1 VKNVVYKFYITL
13 TCLTND
19 YPYGMHGFTCA
30 DLDLLCCGGC
40 MIEIVIDGKYRI
52 VEEGLTLLEAAKVCG
67 VEIPSLCGMNK
78 SNEKVPCD
86 LCVVEV
92 ESGGTKRACELEVY
106 RGLNVV
112 TQSEQLSEHR
122 RKALNRIM
130 TDHYADCEAPCKTA
144 CPAGVDIQSY
154 LYHIAQNDHQKA
166 IEVIKRTLPMP
177 LSIGRVCPAF
187 CESECRRSLVDE
199 PIAIRQLKRHAADA
213 DLSAHEAYVPEKKPS
228 KGLNIAV
235 VGSGPGGLTAGYY
248 LSNEGYD
255 VTVFESMPKAG
266 GWLRYGIPE
275 YRLPKDILD
284 KEIELMCRN
293 GMQVHTNQKLGVD
306 FTLSQLSEEYD
317 AVCLAVGASQAV
329 EMHYTGSDLEGCY
342 LGVDYLKDYVTE
354 QNYVTGHKVAVI
366 GGGNTAIDCARTARR
381 AGADTTLIYRR
392 TRDEMPAEDYE
403 IVEAEH
409 EGVKFHFLTNP
420 AENLADETGRVN
432 AIRLERMALG
442 EPDASGRRSPKPT
455 GEFFTE
461 EFDTVI
467 AAVSQKP
474 DLSFL
479 EGEDLSIPLTRWNTS
494 DADEKTM
501 HTGTGNIFSIGDF
514 RRGPATAVEAVG
526 DGRVAAKAID
536 LFLNGDMA
544 DMPKAAFNSRK
555 EKKLSQVDP
564 LHFEN
569 IQKVARSIMPE
580 LTPAQREQ
588 SFAEVELGFDNEEA
602 MKEVARCLECG
613 CQANTDCALR
623 DYSTEYE
630 AEQSFEF
637 SLQIKSHQDWLDL
650 RAKDLRH
657 KYEVDRSSEFIEF
670 DANRC
675 ISCGQ
680 CIQACRD
687 KAVHGVLNFVCDK
700 QGRPALRPDDRPHFG
715 SNKNGLTLM
724 GDSNCV
730 QCGACVQVCPTG
742 AMVDSRDR
750 SQGRTEDLKAVD
762 TICTYC
768 GVGCKLTMF
777 VDEATNTIRYVK
789 GGDSPV
795 NQGMLC
801 VKGRFGFDFI
811 GSEERLTTP
820 LIRKDG
826 WLQPASWEEAI
837 QLIASKFS
845 GIKQDFG
852 SNALAGFS
860 SAKTTNEDNY
870 AFQKF
875 VRRELGTNNVD
886 HCARLCHASS
896 VTGLEASLGSGAM
909 TNDIP
914 SIKHSDVI
922 FIIGSDTTSAHPIIA
937 SHIKQAIRHHG
948 ARLIVADPKRVDMA
962 EHAELY
968 MAHRPGTDVM
978 LLNGVMQQIIKNGW
992 YDQEYI
998 EERVDGFDTLLQ
1010 EVMSPAYNLDKVEL
1024 VTGVKAEDI
1033 QAMAR
1038 MIGTADRTAVYY
1050 SMGITQHTTG
1060 HDNVRSIANLQLLCG
1075 NIGIE
1080 GGGIN
1085 PLRGQSNV
1093 QGACDMGALP
1103 NSFPGYQKVYNPIVR
1118 QKFAI
1123 EWNAPNLPSEQG
1135 LTLTEIIDAACHR
1148 DVRGMYIMG
1157 ENPVLSD
1164 PNQAHVIEGL
1174 EALDFLVVQDIFLT
1188 ETAQYADVVLPSCSF
1203 AEKAGHFTNTERRV
1217 QRVNPVVTAPGE
1229 AKEDWWIVQEIANAM
1244 GSDWDYHCVS
1254 DITNEIARVT
1264 PQYAGLRWDAITP
1277 NGVQWPSNKNNPAGT
1292 RIMHQTQFTRGK
1304 GQMVGVPF
1312 RYAAELPDEE
1322 YPLVLTTGRVL
1333 EQFHTGTMTRKTK
1346 GLDNLAGPRAMV
1358 SVEDAEALGISNG
1371 QRLTVSTRR
1380 GSIEIDAFVTKR
1392 IQKGVVFIPFHFV
1405 ESPVNRLTTTATD
1418 PHAKIPE
1425 FKVAAVKVEVSE
1437 KTTQTES
1444 LEDSYQHV

>member
-1 VKNVVYKFYITL
+1 
-13 TCLTND
+13 
-19 YPYGMHGFTCA
+19 
-30 DLDLLCCGGC
+30 
-40 MIEIVIDGKYRI
+40 MIQIVIDGKFRI
-52 VEEGLTLLEAAKVCG
+52 VEQGQTVLEAAKTCG
-67 VEIPSLCGMNK
+67 LEIPSLCGLNK
-78 SNEKVPCD
+78 TADKVPCD

-92 ESGGTKRACELEVY
+92 DGVGMTRSCELEVSN
-106 RGLNVV
+106 GLNIT
-112 TQSEQLSEHR
+112 TQSKQLTNHR
-122 RKALNRIM
+122 QEALNRIM
-130 TDHYADCEAPCKTA
+130 TDHYADCEAPCQTA

-154 LYHIAQNDHQKA
+154 LHHIAQNDHTKA
-166 IEVIKRTLPMP
+166 IEVIKKTLPMP

-187 CESECRRSLVDE
+187 CETECRRNLVDDS
-199 PIAIRQLKRHAADA
+199 IAIRQLKRHAADA
-213 DLSAHEAYVPEKKPS
+213 DLAAQESYTPAKKPS
-228 KGLNIAV
+228 KGKSIAI

-255 VTVFESMPKAG
+255 VSVYESMPKAG

-275 YRLPKDILD
+275 YRLPKSILD

-293 GMQVHTNQKLGVD
+293 GMSVECEKKLGVD
-306 FTLSQLSEEYD
+306 FTLSDLSNDFD

-329 EMHYTGSDLEGCY
+329 EMNYPGSDLGGCY
-342 LGVDYLKDYVTE
+342 LGVDYLKDYVTDK
-354 QNYVTGHKVAVI
+354 QFTTGKKVAVI
-366 GGGNTAIDCARTARR
+366 GGGNTAIDCARTAVRD
-381 AGADTTLIYRR
+381 GADTTLIYRR

-403 IVEAEH
+403 IEEAEH

-420 AENLADETGRVN
+420 AENVADENGHVSE
-432 AIRLERMALG
+432 IRLERMALG
-442 EPDASGRRSPKPT
+442 PADASGRRSPKPT
-455 GEFFTE
+455 GEFFVE
-461 EFDTVI
+461 AFDTVI

-474 DLSFL
+474 DLSFMDNESL
-479 EGEDLSIPLTRWNTS
+479 EIPLTRWNTA
-494 DADEKTM
+494 DADPQTM

-526 DGRVAAKAID
+526 DGRIAAQAID
-536 LFLNGDMA
+536 RFFNGDMNQIPA
-544 DMPKAAFNSRK
+544 KPFNSRK
-555 EKKLSQVDP
+555 QKQLKAVDP
-564 LHFEN
+564 EQYKS
-569 IQKVARSIMPE
+569 IQRMARKIMPE
-580 LTPAQREQ
+580 LTPEQREQ
-588 SFAEVELGFDNEEA
+588 SFDEVETGFDNADAIAEA
-602 MKEVARCLECG
+602 ARCLECG
-613 CQANTDCALR
+613 CQANTDCDLR
-623 DYSTEYE
+623 DYSTEYKATQTHPEYKINVASNDSWQAIRAEE
-630 AEQSFEF
+630 AKVGLTRQKF
-637 SLQIKSHQDWLDL
+637 
-650 RAKDLRH
+650 A
-657 KYEVDRSSEFIEF
+657 VDDSSEFIIF

-680 CIQACRD
+680 CIQACREQN
-687 KAVHGVLNFVCDK
+687 VHGVLSFMNQSDGKPASRPECRPNFGADK
-700 QGRPALRPDDRPHFG
+700 
-715 SNKNGLTLM
+715 TLM

-730 QCGACVQVCPTG
+730 QCGSCIQACPTG
-742 AMVDSRDR
+742 AMVDARDKK
-750 SQGRTEDLKAVD
+750 QGDTGALKKVD

-768 GVGCKLTMF
+768 GVGCKLTMH
-777 VDEATNTIRYVK
+777 VDEAKNKIRYIE

-795 NQGMLC
+795 NEGMLC
-801 VKGRFGFDFI
+801 VKGRFGFDFV
-811 GSEERLTTP
+811 GSDARLTTP

-826 WLQPASWEEAI
+826 WLQPASWDEAI
-837 QLIASKFS
+837 KLIADKFTA
-845 GIKQDFG
+845 IKQGFG

-875 VRRELGTNNVD
+875 IRRELGTNNVD
-886 HCARLCHASS
+886 HCARLCHAST

-922 FIIGSDTTSAHPIIA
+922 FIIGSDTTSAHPIIG
-937 SHIKQAIRHHG
+937 SHIKQAVRHGG
-948 ARLIVADPKRVDMA
+948 ARLIVADPKRIDIA
-962 EHAELY
+962 DHAELY
-968 MAHRPGTDVM
+968 LAHRPGTDVM
-978 LLNGVMQQIIKNGW
+978 LINGVMQQIIKHGW

-998 EERVDGFDTLLQ
+998 EDRVDGFDTLLQ
-1010 EVMSPAYNLDKVEL
+1010 EVMSPSYSLDKVEL

-1033 QAMAR
+1033 FAMAR
-1038 MIGTADRTAVYY
+1038 LIGTAERTAVYY

-1103 NSFPGYQKVYNPIVR
+1103 NNLPGYQKVYNPMVR
-1118 QKFAI
+1118 QKFAM
-1123 EWNAPNLPSEQG
+1123 EWGVSDLPAETG

-1148 DVRGMYIMG
+1148 DVRGLYVMG

-1203 AEKAGHFTNTERRV
+1203 AEKSGHFTNTERRV
-1217 QRVNPVVTAPGE
+1217 QRINPAVNPPGE
-1229 AKEDWWIVQEIANAM
+1229 AKEDWVIIQMLANAM
-1244 GSDWDYHCVS
+1244 GGGWGYSTVA

-1264 PQYAGLRWDAITP
+1264 PQYGGLRWENITV
-1277 NGVQWPSNKNNPAGT
+1277 NGVQWPSNKNNPDGT
-1292 RIMHQTQFTRGK
+1292 RIMHQTQFTRGR
-1304 GQMVGVPF
+1304 GQMEAIPF
-1312 RYAAELPDEE
+1312 RYAAELPDSE

-1358 SVEDAEALGISNG
+1358 SVHDAEALGISNG
-1371 QRLTVSTRR
+1371 QMLKVSTRR
-1380 GSIEIDAFVTKR
+1380 GEIEIAAFVTKR
-1392 IQKGVVFIPFHFV
+1392 MQKGVVFIPFHFV

-1425 FKVAAVKVEVSE
+1425 FKVAAVRIDPIRKRE
-1437 KTTQTES
+1437 TQATEA
-1444 LEDSYQHV
+1444 

>member
-1 VKNVVYKFYITL
+1 
-13 TCLTND
+13 
-19 YPYGMHGFTCA
+19 
-30 DLDLLCCGGC
+30 
-40 MIEIVIDGKYRI
+40 MIEIIIDGKYRI

-92 ESGGTKRACELEVY
+92 ESGGTKRACELQVY
-106 RGLNVV
+106 HGLNAV
-112 TQSEQLSEHR
+112 TQSEQLTEHR

-154 LYHIAQNDHQKA
+154 LYHIAQNDHHKA
-166 IEVIKRTLPMP
+166 VEVIKRTLPMP

-187 CESECRRSLVDE
+187 CESECRRALVDE

-213 DLSAHEAYVPEKKPS
+213 DLSAHQAYVAEKKPA
-228 KGLNIAV
+228 KGLKVAV
-235 VGSGPGGLTAGYY
+235 VGGGPGGLTAGYY

-284 KEIELMCRN
+284 QEIELMCRN
-293 GMQVHTNQKLGVD
+293 GMQIHTEQKLGED
-306 FTLSQLSEEYD
+306 FTLSQLSDEYD

-329 EMHYTGSDLEGCY
+329 DMQYPGSDLDGCY

-354 QNYVTGHKVAVI
+354 QTYTTGAKVAVI

-420 AENLADETGRVN
+420 AENLADDNGRVN

-442 EPDASGRRSPKPT
+442 EPDSSGRRRPEAT
-455 GEFFTE
+455 GDFFTE
-461 EFDTVI
+461 QFDTVI

-479 EGEDLSIPLTRWNTS
+479 QNESLSIPLTRWNTAQ
-494 DADEKTM
+494 ADEQTM

-526 DGRVAAKAID
+526 DGRLAAKAID

-544 DMPKAAFNSRK
+544 DMPKPAFNSRK
-555 EKKLSQVDP
+555 EQRLAQVDP

-569 IQKVARSIMPE
+569 IQKVAREIMPE
-580 LTPAQREQ
+580 LTPEQREQ
-588 SFAEVELGFDNEEA
+588 SFAEVELGFDNQAA
-602 MKEVARCLECG
+602 MKEAARCLECG

-623 DYSTEYE
+623 DYSSEYQ
-630 AEQSFEF
+630 AEQRFDM
-637 SLQIKSHQDWLDL
+637 SLQVQSHQDWLEL
-650 RAKDLRH
+650 RSQEPRH
-657 KYEVDRSSEFIEF
+657 KFSVDRSSEFIEF

-680 CIQACRD
+680 CIQACREQ
-687 KAVHGVLNFVCDK
+687 AVHGVLSFMCDK
-700 QGRPALRPDDRPHFG
+700 QGRPALRPDERPHFCSPG
-715 SNKNGLTLM
+715 KGARREGVTLM

-750 SQGRTEDLKAVD
+750 SQGRSEELKAVD

-768 GVGCKLTMF
+768 GVGCKLTMY
-777 VDEATNTIRYVK
+777 VDEKANTVRYVK
-789 GGDSPV
+789 GADSPV
-795 NQGMLC
+795 NEGMLC

-811 GSEERLTTP
+811 ASEERLTTP

-826 WLQPASWEEAI
+826 WLQPASWQEAI
-837 QLIASKFS
+837 ELIAAKFTA
-845 GIKQDFG
+845 IKQGFG

-875 VRRELGTNNVD
+875 IRRELGTNNVD
-886 HCARLCHASS
+886 HCARLCHAST

-937 SHIKQAIRHHG
+937 SHIKQAIRHRG
-948 ARLIVADPKRVDMA
+948 ARLIVADPKRVDMVD
-962 EHAELY
+962 HAELY
-968 MAHRPGTDVM
+968 LAHRPGTDVM

-992 YDQEYI
+992 YDQEYVA
-998 EERVDGFDTLLQ
+998 ERVDGFDILLQ

-1033 QAMAR
+1033 FAMAH
-1038 MIGTADRTAVYY
+1038 MIGTAERTAVYY

-1103 NSFPGYQKVYNPIVR
+1103 NCFPGYQKVYNPIVR

-1123 EWNAPNLPSEQG
+1123 EWNAPDLSAEQG

-1148 DVRGMYIMG
+1148 EVRGLYIMG

-1164 PNQAHVIEGL
+1164 PNQSHVIEGL

-1188 ETAQYADVVLPSCSF
+1188 ETAQYADMVLPSCSF
-1203 AEKAGHFTNTERRV
+1203 AEKSGHFTNTERRV
-1217 QRVNPVVTAPGE
+1217 QRVNQVVNPPGE
-1229 AKEDWWIVQEIANAM
+1229 AKEDWWIIQQLANAM
-1244 GSDWDYHCVS
+1244 GSDWHYRNVS
-1254 DITNEIARVT
+1254 DITCEIARVT

-1277 NGVQWPSNKNNPAGT
+1277 DGVQWPSNKNNPNGT

-1304 GQMVGVPF
+1304 GQMVGIPF
-1312 RYAAELPDEE
+1312 RYAAELPDDE
-1322 YPLVLTTGRVL
+1322 YPLVLTTGRIL

-1346 GLDNLAGPRAMV
+1346 GLDNLAGPRVMI

-1371 QRLTVSTRR
+1371 QRLKVTTRR
-1380 GSIEIDAFVTKR
+1380 GCIEIDAFVTKR
-1392 IQKGVVFIPFHFV
+1392 IQKGVIFIPFHFV

-1425 FKVAAVKVEVSE
+1425 FKVAAAKVELSGEVTRTD
-1437 KTTQTES
+1437 K
-1444 LEDSYQHV
+1444 

>member
-1 VKNVVYKFYITL
+1 
-13 TCLTND
+13 
-19 YPYGMHGFTCA
+19 
-30 DLDLLCCGGC
+30 
-40 MIEIVIDGKYRI
+40 MIQIVIDGKYRI
-52 VEEGLTLLEAAKVCG
+52 VEQGQTVLEAAKTCG
-67 VEIPSLCGMNK
+67 LEIPSLCGLNK
-78 SNEKVPCD
+78 TADKVPCD

-92 ESGGTKRACELEVY
+92 DGVGVTRSCELEVSN
-106 RGLNVV
+106 GLNIT
-112 TQSEQLSEHR
+112 TQSKQLTNHR
-122 RKALNRIM
+122 QEALNRIM
-130 TDHYADCEAPCKTA
+130 TDHYADCEAPCQTA

-154 LYHIAQNDHQKA
+154 LHHIAQNDHIKA
-166 IEVIKRTLPMP
+166 IEVIKKTLPMP

-187 CESECRRSLVDE
+187 CETECRRNLVDE
-199 PIAIRQLKRHAADA
+199 SIAIRQLKRHAADA
-213 DLSAHEAYVPEKKPS
+213 DLAAQESYMPPKKPN
-228 KGLNIAV
+228 KGKRVAI

-255 VTVFESMPKAG
+255 VSVYESMPKAG

-275 YRLPKDILD
+275 YRLPKSILD

-293 GMQVHTNQKLGVD
+293 GMAVECDKKLGVD
-306 FTLSQLSEEYD
+306 FTLSDLSNDFD

-329 EMHYTGSDLEGCY
+329 EMNYTGSDLAGCY
-342 LGVDYLKDYVTE
+342 LGVDYLKDYVTDKHFT
-354 QNYVTGHKVAVI
+354 TGKKVAVI
-366 GGGNTAIDCARTARR
+366 GGGNTAIDCARTAVRD
-381 AGADTTLIYRR
+381 GADTTLIYRR

-403 IVEAEH
+403 IEEAEH

-420 AENLADETGRVN
+420 AENIADENGHVSE
-432 AIRLERMALG
+432 IRLERMALG
-442 EPDASGRRSPKPT
+442 PADASGRRSPKPT
-455 GEFFTE
+455 GEFFVE
-461 EFDTVI
+461 DFDTVI

-474 DLSFL
+474 DLSFMDNESL
-479 EGEDLSIPLTRWNTS
+479 EIPLTRWNTA
-494 DADEKTM
+494 DADPQTM

-526 DGRVAAKAID
+526 DGRIAAQAID
-536 LFLNGDMA
+536 RFFNGDMNQIPA
-544 DMPKAAFNSRK
+544 KPFNSRK
-555 EKKLSQVDP
+555 QKQLKAVDP
-564 LHFEN
+564 EQYKS
-569 IQKVARSIMPE
+569 IQQMARKIMPE
-580 LTPAQREQ
+580 LTPEQREQ
-588 SFAEVELGFDNEEA
+588 SFEEVETGFDNTDAIAEA
-602 MKEVARCLECG
+602 ARCLECG
-613 CQANTDCALR
+613 CQANTDCDLR
-623 DYSTEYE
+623 DYSTEYKATQTHPE
-630 AEQSFEF
+630 YKIDVASNDSWQAIRAEETKVGLTRQKF
-637 SLQIKSHQDWLDL
+637 
-650 RAKDLRH
+650 A
-657 KYEVDRSSEFIEF
+657 VDDSSEFIIF

-680 CIQACRD
+680 CIQACREQN
-687 KAVHGVLNFVCDK
+687 VHGVLSFMNQSDGK
-700 QGRPALRPDDRPHFG
+700 PASRPECRPNFG
-715 SNKNGLTLM
+715 SDKTLM

-730 QCGACVQVCPTG
+730 QCGSCVQACPTG
-742 AMVDSRDR
+742 AMVDARDR
-750 SQGRTEDLKAVD
+750 KQGDTDLLKKVD

-768 GVGCKLTMF
+768 GVGCKLTMH
-777 VDEATNTIRYVK
+777 VDEKKNKIRYIE

-795 NQGMLC
+795 NEGMLC
-801 VKGRFGFDFI
+801 VKGRFGFDFV
-811 GSEERLTTP
+811 GSDARLTTP

-826 WLQPASWEEAI
+826 WLQPASWDEAI
-837 QLIASKFS
+837 KLIADKFTA
-845 GIKQDFG
+845 IKQGFG

-875 VRRELGTNNVD
+875 IRRELGTNNVD
-886 HCARLCHASS
+886 HCARLCHAST

-922 FIIGSDTTSAHPIIA
+922 FIIGSDTTSAHPIIG
-937 SHIKQAIRHHG
+937 SHIKQAVRHGG
-948 ARLIVADPKRVDMA
+948 ARLIVADPKRIDIA
-962 EHAELY
+962 DHAELY
-968 MAHRPGTDVM
+968 LAHRPGTDVM
-978 LLNGVMQQIIKNGW
+978 LINGVMQQIIKHGW

-998 EERVDGFDTLLQ
+998 EDRVDGFDTLLQ
-1010 EVMSPAYNLDKVEL
+1010 EVMSPSYALDKVEL

-1033 QAMAR
+1033 FAMAR
-1038 MIGTADRTAVYY
+1038 LIGTAERTAVYY

-1103 NSFPGYQKVYNPIVR
+1103 NNLPGYQKVYNPMVR
-1118 QKFAI
+1118 QKFAM
-1123 EWNAPNLPSEQG
+1123 EWGVSDLPAETG

-1148 DVRGMYIMG
+1148 DVRGLYVMG

-1203 AEKAGHFTNTERRV
+1203 AEKSGHFTNTERRV
-1217 QRVNPVVTAPGE
+1217 QRINPAVLPPGE
-1229 AKEDWWIVQEIANAM
+1229 AKEDWVIIQMLANAM
-1244 GSDWDYHCVS
+1244 GGGWGYNTVA

-1264 PQYAGLRWDAITP
+1264 PQYGGLRWENITV
-1277 NGVQWPSNKNNPAGT
+1277 NGVQWPSNKNNPDGT
-1292 RIMHQTQFTRGK
+1292 RIMHQTQFTRGR
-1304 GQMVGVPF
+1304 GQMEAIPF
-1312 RYAAELPDEE
+1312 RYAAELPDSE

-1346 GLDNLAGPRAMV
+1346 GLDNLAGPRAMI
-1358 SVEDAEALGISNG
+1358 SVHDAEALGISNG
-1371 QRLTVSTRR
+1371 QMLKVSTRR
-1380 GSIEIDAFVTKR
+1380 GEIEIAAFVTKR
-1392 IQKGVVFIPFHFV
+1392 MQKGVVFIPFHFV

-1425 FKVAAVKVEVSE
+1425 FKVAAVRIDPIRKPEIE
-1437 KTTQTES
+1437 ATEA
-1444 LEDSYQHV
+1444 

>member
-1 VKNVVYKFYITL
+1 
-13 TCLTND
+13 
-19 YPYGMHGFTCA
+19 
-30 DLDLLCCGGC
+30 

-213 DLSAHEAYVPEKKPS
+213 DLSAHEAYVPEKKSS

-293 GMQVHTNQKLGVD
+293 GMQVRTNQKLGVD

-354 QNYVTGHKVAVI
+354 QNYVTGQKVAVI

-420 AENLADETGRVN
+420 AENLADETGRVS

-442 EPDASGRRSPKPT
+442 DPDASGRRSPKPT

-555 EKKLSQVDP
+555 EKKLS
-564 LHFEN
+564 
-569 IQKVARSIMPE
+569 
-580 LTPAQREQ
+580 
-588 SFAEVELGFDNEEA
+588 
-602 MKEVARCLECG
+602 
-613 CQANTDCALR
+613 
-623 DYSTEYE
+623 
-630 AEQSFEF
+630 
-637 SLQIKSHQDWLDL
+637 
-650 RAKDLRH
+650 
-657 KYEVDRSSEFIEF
+657 
-670 DANRC
+670 
-675 ISCGQ
+675 
-680 CIQACRD
+680 
-687 KAVHGVLNFVCDK
+687 
-700 QGRPALRPDDRPHFG
+700 
-715 SNKNGLTLM
+715 
-724 GDSNCV
+724 
-730 QCGACVQVCPTG
+730 
-742 AMVDSRDR
+742 
-750 SQGRTEDLKAVD
+750 
-762 TICTYC
+762 
-768 GVGCKLTMF
+768 
-777 VDEATNTIRYVK
+777 
-789 GGDSPV
+789 
-795 NQGMLC
+795 
-801 VKGRFGFDFI
+801 
-811 GSEERLTTP
+811 
-820 LIRKDG
+820 
-826 WLQPASWEEAI
+826 
-837 QLIASKFS
+837 
-845 GIKQDFG
+845 
-852 SNALAGFS
+852 
-860 SAKTTNEDNY
+860 
-870 AFQKF
+870 
-875 VRRELGTNNVD
+875 
-886 HCARLCHASS
+886 
-896 VTGLEASLGSGAM
+896 
-909 TNDIP
+909 
-914 SIKHSDVI
+914 
-922 FIIGSDTTSAHPIIA
+922 
-937 SHIKQAIRHHG
+937 
-948 ARLIVADPKRVDMA
+948 
-962 EHAELY
+962 
-968 MAHRPGTDVM
+968 
-978 LLNGVMQQIIKNGW
+978 
-992 YDQEYI
+992 
-998 EERVDGFDTLLQ
+998 
-1010 EVMSPAYNLDKVEL
+1010 
-1024 VTGVKAEDI
+1024 
-1033 QAMAR
+1033 
-1038 MIGTADRTAVYY
+1038 
-1050 SMGITQHTTG
+1050 
-1060 HDNVRSIANLQLLCG
+1060 
-1075 NIGIE
+1075 
-1080 GGGIN
+1080 
-1085 PLRGQSNV
+1085 
-1093 QGACDMGALP
+1093 
-1103 NSFPGYQKVYNPIVR
+1103 
-1118 QKFAI
+1118 
-1123 EWNAPNLPSEQG
+1123 
-1135 LTLTEIIDAACHR
+1135 
-1148 DVRGMYIMG
+1148 
-1157 ENPVLSD
+1157 
-1164 PNQAHVIEGL
+1164 
-1174 EALDFLVVQDIFLT
+1174 
-1188 ETAQYADVVLPSCSF
+1188 
-1203 AEKAGHFTNTERRV
+1203 
-1217 QRVNPVVTAPGE
+1217 
-1229 AKEDWWIVQEIANAM
+1229 
-1244 GSDWDYHCVS
+1244 
-1254 DITNEIARVT
+1254 
-1264 PQYAGLRWDAITP
+1264 
-1277 NGVQWPSNKNNPAGT
+1277 
-1292 RIMHQTQFTRGK
+1292 
-1304 GQMVGVPF
+1304 
-1312 RYAAELPDEE
+1312 
-1322 YPLVLTTGRVL
+1322 
-1333 EQFHTGTMTRKTK
+1333 
-1346 GLDNLAGPRAMV
+1346 
-1358 SVEDAEALGISNG
+1358 
-1371 QRLTVSTRR
+1371 
-1380 GSIEIDAFVTKR
+1380 
-1392 IQKGVVFIPFHFV
+1392 
-1405 ESPVNRLTTTATD
+1405 
-1418 PHAKIPE
+1418 
-1425 FKVAAVKVEVSE
+1425 
-1437 KTTQTES
+1437 
-1444 LEDSYQHV
+1444 

>member
-1 VKNVVYKFYITL
+1 
-13 TCLTND
+13 
-19 YPYGMHGFTCA
+19 
-30 DLDLLCCGGC
+30 

-354 QNYVTGHKVAVI
+354 QNYVTGQKVAVI

-392 TRDEMPAEDYE
+392 TRDEMPAEYYE

-602 MKEVARCLECG
+602 MQEAARCLECG

-630 AEQSFEF
+630 AEQSFDF

-1148 DVRGMYIMG
+1148 DIRGMYIMG

-1229 AKEDWWIVQEIANAM
+1229 AKEDWWIIQEIANAM

-1371 QRLTVSTRR
+1371 RRLTVSTRR

>member
-1 VKNVVYKFYITL
+1 
-13 TCLTND
+13 
-19 YPYGMHGFTCA
+19 
-30 DLDLLCCGGC
+30 
-40 MIEIVIDGKYRI
+40 MIQIVIDGKYRI
-52 VEEGLTLLEAAKVCG
+52 VEQGQTVLEAAKTCG
-67 VEIPSLCGMNK
+67 LEIPSLCGLNK
-78 SNEKVPCD
+78 TADKVPCD

-92 ESGGTKRACELEVY
+92 DGVGVTRSCELEVSN
-106 RGLNVV
+106 GLNIT
-112 TQSEQLSEHR
+112 TQSKQLTNHR
-122 RKALNRIM
+122 QEALNRIM
-130 TDHYADCEAPCKTA
+130 TDHYADCEAPCQTA

-154 LYHIAQNDHQKA
+154 LHHIAQNDHIKA
-166 IEVIKRTLPMP
+166 IEVIKKTLPMP

-187 CESECRRSLVDE
+187 CETECRRNLVDE
-199 PIAIRQLKRHAADA
+199 SIAIRQLKRHAADA
-213 DLSAHEAYVPEKKPS
+213 DLAAQESYMPPKKPN
-228 KGLNIAV
+228 KGKRVAI

-255 VTVFESMPKAG
+255 VSVYESMPKAG

-275 YRLPKDILD
+275 YRLPKSILD

-293 GMQVHTNQKLGVD
+293 GMVVECDKKLGVD
-306 FTLSQLSEEYD
+306 FTLSDFSNDFD

-329 EMHYTGSDLEGCY
+329 EMNYNGSDLAGCY
-342 LGVDYLKDYVTE
+342 LGVDYLKDYVTDKHFT
-354 QNYVTGHKVAVI
+354 TGKKVAVI
-366 GGGNTAIDCARTARR
+366 GGGNTAIDCARTAVRD
-381 AGADTTLIYRR
+381 GADTTLIYRR

-403 IVEAEH
+403 IEEAEH

-420 AENLADETGRVN
+420 AENIADENGHVSE
-432 AIRLERMALG
+432 IRLERMALG
-442 EPDASGRRSPKPT
+442 PADASGRRSPKPT
-455 GEFFTE
+455 GEFFVE
-461 EFDTVI
+461 DFDTVI

-474 DLSFL
+474 DLSFMDNESL
-479 EGEDLSIPLTRWNTS
+479 EIPLTRWNTA
-494 DADEKTM
+494 DADPQTM

-526 DGRVAAKAID
+526 DGRIAAQAID
-536 LFLNGDMA
+536 RFFHGDMDNIPA
-544 DMPKAAFNSRK
+544 KPFNSRK
-555 EKKLSQVDP
+555 QKQLKAVDP
-564 LHFEN
+564 EQYKS
-569 IQKVARSIMPE
+569 IQRMARKIMPE
-580 LTPAQREQ
+580 LTPEQREQ
-588 SFAEVELGFDNEEA
+588 SFEEVETGFDNADAIAEA
-602 MKEVARCLECG
+602 ARCLECG
-613 CQANTDCALR
+613 CQANTDCDLR
-623 DYSTEYE
+623 DYSTEYKATQTHPE
-630 AEQSFEF
+630 YKIDVASNDSWQAIRAEETKVGLTRQKF
-637 SLQIKSHQDWLDL
+637 
-650 RAKDLRH
+650 A
-657 KYEVDRSSEFIEF
+657 VDDSSEFIIF

-680 CIQACRD
+680 CIQACREQN
-687 KAVHGVLNFVCDK
+687 VHGVLSFMNQSDGKPASRPECRPNFGADK
-700 QGRPALRPDDRPHFG
+700 
-715 SNKNGLTLM
+715 TLI

-730 QCGACVQVCPTG
+730 QCGSCVQACPTG
-742 AMVDSRDR
+742 AMVDARDR
-750 SQGRTEDLKAVD
+750 KQGDTDLLKKVD

-768 GVGCKLTMF
+768 GVGCKLTMH
-777 VDEATNTIRYVK
+777 VDEKKNKIRYIE

-795 NQGMLC
+795 NEGMLC
-801 VKGRFGFDFI
+801 VKGRFGFDFV
-811 GSEERLTTP
+811 GSDARLTTP

-826 WLQPASWEEAI
+826 WLQPASWDEAI
-837 QLIASKFS
+837 KLIADKFTA
-845 GIKQDFG
+845 IKQGFG

-875 VRRELGTNNVD
+875 IRRELGTNNVD
-886 HCARLCHASS
+886 HCARLCHAST

-922 FIIGSDTTSAHPIIA
+922 FIIGSDTTSAHPIIG
-937 SHIKQAIRHHG
+937 SHIKQAVRHGG
-948 ARLIVADPKRVDMA
+948 ARLIVADPKRIDIA
-962 EHAELY
+962 DHAELY
-968 MAHRPGTDVM
+968 LAHRPGTDVM
-978 LLNGVMQQIIKNGW
+978 LINGVMQQIIKHGW

-998 EERVDGFDTLLQ
+998 EDRVDGFDTLLQ
-1010 EVMSPAYNLDKVEL
+1010 EVMSPSYSLDKVEL

-1033 QAMAR
+1033 FAMAR
-1038 MIGTADRTAVYY
+1038 LIGTAERTAVYY

-1103 NSFPGYQKVYNPIVR
+1103 NNLPGYQKVYNPMVR
-1118 QKFAI
+1118 QKFAM
-1123 EWNAPNLPSEQG
+1123 EWGVSDLPAETG

-1148 DVRGMYIMG
+1148 DVRGLYVMG

-1203 AEKAGHFTNTERRV
+1203 AEKSGHFTNTERRV
-1217 QRVNPVVTAPGE
+1217 QRINPAVLPPGE
-1229 AKEDWWIVQEIANAM
+1229 AKEDWVIIQMLANAM
-1244 GSDWDYHCVS
+1244 GGGWGYNTVA

-1264 PQYAGLRWDAITP
+1264 PQYGGLRWENITV
-1277 NGVQWPSNKNNPAGT
+1277 NGVQWPSNKNNPDGT
-1292 RIMHQTQFTRGK
+1292 RIMHQTQFTRGR
-1304 GQMVGVPF
+1304 GQMEAIPF
-1312 RYAAELPDEE
+1312 RYAAELPDSE

-1346 GLDNLAGPRAMV
+1346 GLDNLAGPRAMI
-1358 SVEDAEALGISNG
+1358 SVHDAEALGISNG
-1371 QRLTVSTRR
+1371 QMLKVSTRR
-1380 GSIEIDAFVTKR
+1380 GEIEITAFVTKR
-1392 IQKGVVFIPFHFV
+1392 MQKGVVFIPFHFV

-1425 FKVAAVKVEVSE
+1425 FKVAAVRIDPIRKPEIE
-1437 KTTQTES
+1437 ATEA
-1444 LEDSYQHV
+1444 

>member
-1 VKNVVYKFYITL
+1 
-13 TCLTND
+13 
-19 YPYGMHGFTCA
+19 
-30 DLDLLCCGGC
+30 
-40 MIEIVIDGKYRI
+40 MIQIVIDGKFRI
-52 VEEGLTLLEAAKVCG
+52 VEQGQTVLEAAKTCG
-67 VEIPSLCGMNK
+67 LEIPSLCGLNK
-78 SNEKVPCD
+78 TADKVPCD

-92 ESGGTKRACELEVY
+92 DGMGVTRSCELEVTN
-106 RGLNVV
+106 GLNIT
-112 TQSEQLSEHR
+112 TQSKQLTTHR
-122 RKALNRIM
+122 QDALNRIM
-130 TDHYADCEAPCKTA
+130 ADHYADCEAPCQTA

-154 LYHIAQNDHQKA
+154 LHHIAQNDHTKA
-166 IEVIKRTLPMP
+166 IEVIKKTLPMP

-187 CESECRRSLVDE
+187 CETECRRNLVDDS
-199 PIAIRQLKRHAADA
+199 IAIRQLKRHAADA
-213 DLSAHEAYVPEKKPS
+213 DLAAQESYMPAKKPN
-228 KGLNIAV
+228 KGKSIAI

-255 VTVFESMPKAG
+255 VSVYESMPKAG

-275 YRLPKDILD
+275 YRLPKSILD

-293 GMQVHTNQKLGVD
+293 GMAVECDKKLGVD
-306 FTLSQLSEEYD
+306 FTLSDLSRDFD

-329 EMHYTGSDLEGCY
+329 EMNYPGSDLGGCY
-342 LGVDYLKDYVTE
+342 LGVDYLKDYVTDKHFI
-354 QNYVTGHKVAVI
+354 TGKKVAVI
-366 GGGNTAIDCARTARR
+366 GGGNTAIDCARTAVRD
-381 AGADTTLIYRR
+381 GADTTLIYRR

-403 IVEAEH
+403 IEEAEH

-420 AENLADETGRVN
+420 AENIADENGHVSE
-432 AIRLERMALG
+432 IRLERMALG
-442 EPDASGRRSPKPT
+442 PADASGRRSPKPT
-455 GEFFTE
+455 GEFFVE
-461 EFDTVI
+461 AFDTVI

-474 DLSFL
+474 DLSFMDN
-479 EGEDLSIPLTRWNTS
+479 EEIDIPLTRWNTA
-494 DADEKTM
+494 DADPQTM

-526 DGRVAAKAID
+526 DGRIAAQAID
-536 LFLNGDMA
+536 RFFNGDMENIPA
-544 DMPKAAFNSRK
+544 KPFNSRK
-555 EKKLSQVDP
+555 QKQLKAVDP
-564 LHFEN
+564 DQYKS
-569 IQKVARSIMPE
+569 IQRMARKIMPE
-580 LTPAQREQ
+580 LTPEQREQ
-588 SFAEVELGFDNEEA
+588 SFEEVETGFDNADAIAEA
-602 MKEVARCLECG
+602 ARCLECG
-613 CQANTDCALR
+613 CQANTDCDLR
-623 DYSTEYE
+623 DYSTEYKATQTHPE
-630 AEQSFEF
+630 YKIDVASNESWQAIRAEESKVGSTRQKF
-637 SLQIKSHQDWLDL
+637 
-650 RAKDLRH
+650 A
-657 KYEVDRSSEFIEF
+657 VDDSSEFIIF

-680 CIQACRD
+680 CIQACREQN
-687 KAVHGVLNFVCDK
+687 VHGVLSFMDQADGKPASRPECRPNFGADK
-700 QGRPALRPDDRPHFG
+700 
-715 SNKNGLTLM
+715 TLM

-730 QCGACVQVCPTG
+730 QCGSCIQACPTG
-742 AMVDSRDR
+742 AMVDARDR
-750 SQGRTEDLKAVD
+750 KQGDTDILKKVD

-768 GVGCKLTMF
+768 GVGCKLTMH
-777 VDEATNTIRYVK
+777 VDEAKNKIRYIE

-795 NQGMLC
+795 NEGMLC
-801 VKGRFGFDFI
+801 VKGRFGFDFVA
-811 GSEERLTTP
+811 SDSRLTTP

-837 QLIASKFS
+837 TLIADKFTA
-845 GIKQDFG
+845 IKQGFG

-875 VRRELGTNNVD
+875 IRRELGTNNVD
-886 HCARLCHASS
+886 HCARLCHAST

-922 FIIGSDTTSAHPIIA
+922 FIIGSDTTSAHPIIG
-937 SHIKQAIRHHG
+937 SHIKQAVRHNG
-948 ARLIVADPKRVDMA
+948 ARLIVADPKRIDIA
-962 EHAELY
+962 DHAELY
-968 MAHRPGTDVM
+968 LAHRPGTDVM
-978 LLNGVMQQIIKNGW
+978 LINGVMQQIIKHGW

-998 EERVDGFDTLLQ
+998 DDRVDGFDTLLQ
-1010 EVMSPAYNLDKVEL
+1010 EVMSPSYSLDKVEL

-1033 QAMAR
+1033 FAMAR
-1038 MIGTADRTAVYY
+1038 LIGTAKRTAVYY

-1103 NSFPGYQKVYNPIVR
+1103 NNLPGYQKVYNPMVR
-1118 QKFAI
+1118 QKFAM
-1123 EWNAPNLPSEQG
+1123 EWGVADLPAETG
-1135 LTLTEIIDAACHR
+1135 LTLTEIIDGACNR
-1148 DVRGMYIMG
+1148 DVRGLYVMG

-1203 AEKAGHFTNTERRV
+1203 AEKSGHFTNTERRV
-1217 QRVNPVVTAPGE
+1217 QRINPAVLPPGG
-1229 AKEDWWIVQEIANAM
+1229 AKEDWVIIQMLANAM
-1244 GSDWDYHCVS
+1244 GGGWSYDSVV

-1264 PQYAGLRWDAITP
+1264 PQYGGLRWENITV
-1277 NGVQWPSNKNNPAGT
+1277 NGVQWPSNKNNPDGT
-1292 RIMHQTQFTRGK
+1292 RIMHQTQFTRGR
-1304 GQMVGVPF
+1304 GQMEAIPF
-1312 RYAAELPDEE
+1312 RYAAELPDAK
-1322 YPLVLTTGRVL
+1322 YPLVLTTGRIL

-1358 SVEDAEALGISNG
+1358 SVHDAEALGISNG
-1371 QRLTVSTRR
+1371 QMLKVSTRR
-1380 GSIEIDAFVTKR
+1380 GEIEIAAFVTKR
-1392 IQKGVVFIPFHFV
+1392 MQQGVVFIPFHFV

-1425 FKVAAVKVEVSE
+1425 FKVAAVRIDPIREPE
-1437 KTTQTES
+1437 IEATEA
-1444 LEDSYQHV
+1444 

>member
-1 VKNVVYKFYITL
+1 
-13 TCLTND
+13 
-19 YPYGMHGFTCA
+19 
-30 DLDLLCCGGC
+30 

-78 SNEKVPCD
+78 SNEKIPCD

-92 ESGGTKRACELEVY
+92 ESGGTKRACDLKVY

-154 LYHIAQNDHQKA
+154 LYHISQNDHQKA

-213 DLSAHEAYVPEKKPS
+213 DLAAHEAYVPEKKPA
-228 KGLNIAV
+228 KHRKIAV

-255 VTVFESMPKAG
+255 VT
-266 GWLRYGIPE
+266 
-275 YRLPKDILD
+275 
-284 KEIELMCRN
+284 
-293 GMQVHTNQKLGVD
+293 
-306 FTLSQLSEEYD
+306 
-317 AVCLAVGASQAV
+317 
-329 EMHYTGSDLEGCY
+329 
-342 LGVDYLKDYVTE
+342 LKDYVTE
-354 QNYVTGHKVAVI
+354 QNYVTGKKVAVI

-420 AENLADETGRVN
+420 AENIADENGRVK

-442 EPDASGRRSPKPT
+442 EPDVSGRRSPKPT

-461 EFDTVI
+461 AFDTVI

-479 EGEDLSIPLTRWNTS
+479 ENDDLSIPLTRWNTS
-494 DADEKTM
+494 ESDAQTM

-544 DMPKAAFNSRK
+544 DMPKPAFNSRK
-555 EKKLSQVDP
+555 EKKLAQVDP

-602 MKEVARCLECG
+602 MKEAARCLECG

-623 DYSTEYE
+623 DYSTEYH
-630 AEQSFEF
+630 AEQHFDVSVDV
-637 SLQIKSHQDWLDL
+637 SSASVIGHQDWLDL

-680 CIQACRD
+680 CIQACREQ
-687 KAVHGVLNFVCDK
+687 AVHGVLSFVSDK
-700 QGRPALRPDDRPHFG
+700 NGRPALRPDDRPRFRSDEKG
-715 SNKNGLTLM
+715 ASCSGLTLM
-724 GDSNCV
+724 GDSKCV
-730 QCGACVQVCPTG
+730 QCGACVQACPTG

-750 SQGRTEDLKAVD
+750 SQGRTE
-762 TICTYC
+762 
-768 GVGCKLTMF
+768 
-777 VDEATNTIRYVK
+777 
-789 GGDSPV
+789 
-795 NQGMLC
+795 Q
-801 VKGRFGFDFI
+801 
-811 GSEERLTTP
+811 
-820 LIRKDG
+820 
-826 WLQPASWEEAI
+826 I
-837 QLIASKFS
+837 QLVASKLS
-845 GIKQDFG
+845 TIKQDFG

-875 VRRELGTNNVD
+875 IRRELGTNNVD

-909 TNDIP
+909 TNDIL

-968 MAHRPGTDVM
+968 LAHRPGTDVM

-1024 VTGVKAEDI
+1024 VTGVKADDI
-1033 QAMAR
+1033 FAMAR
-1038 MIGTADRTAVYY
+1038 MIGTAKRTAVYY

-1103 NSFPGYQKVYNPIVR
+1103 NCYPGYQKVYNPIVR

-1123 EWNAPNLPSEQG
+1123 EWDAPNLPSEQG
-1135 LTLTEIIDAACHR
+1135 LTLTEIIDAACKR
-1148 DVRGMYIMG
+1148 EVRGMYIMG

-1203 AEKAGHFTNTERRV
+1203 AEKSGHFTNTERRV
-1217 QRVNPVVTAPGE
+1217 QRVNAAVKAPGE
-1229 AKEDWWIVQEIANAM
+1229 AKEDWWIIQAIANAM
-1244 GSDWDYHCVS
+1244 GSDWHYQCVS
-1254 DITNEIARVT
+1254 EITSEIARVT

-1277 NGVQWPSNKNNPAGT
+1277 NGVQWPSNKNNPNGT

-1346 GLDNLAGPRAMV
+1346 GLDNLAGPRAMI
-1358 SVEDAEALGISNG
+1358 SVEDAEGNIA
-1371 QRLTVSTRR
+1371 STR
-1380 GSIEIDAFVTKR
+1380 
-1392 IQKGVVFIPFHFV
+1392 
-1405 ESPVNRLTTTATD
+1405 
-1418 PHAKIPE
+1418 
-1425 FKVAAVKVEVSE
+1425 
-1437 KTTQTES
+1437 
-1444 LEDSYQHV
+1444 SYLAGGQAN